1 MTPENEMILKEIFL
15 VVLDL
20 PESVDVQSLRRIN
33 NDKWDSLATVSLVA
47 AIESE
52 LGLQLDTQQQ
62 ERLTSY
68 QATTL
73 LLEELGK

>member
-1 MTPENEMILKEIFL
+1 MILKEVFL
-15 VVLDL
+15 IVLDL
-20 PESVDVQSLRRIN
+20 PEDVDFQSLRRIN

-52 LGLQLDTQQQ
+52 LDLQLDTQQQ

-73 LLEELGK
+73 LLDELGK

>member
-1 MTPENEMILKEIFL
+1 MTPENEMILKEVFL
-15 VVLDL
+15 IVLDL
-20 PESVDVQSLRRIN
+20 PEDVDFQSLRRIN

-52 LGLQLDTQQQ
+52 LDLQLDTQQQ

-73 LLEELGK
+73 LLDELGK